1 MGRAVNARVHDPV
14 RGEATAAE
22 LPSVP
27 ELLLVPLLDVAAEV
41 LRAMEPA
48 EVPVTLRPLIGFDR
62 RGLAR
67 SAARNQLHRAL
78 QTDEAFRDAT
88 TRRFADRPEVIA
100 AVERWSVEAAIG
112 QVDDAAERSDLPL
125 LASTLYA
132 SRPEGWAFGLGVV
145 VAVNDR
151 HRQDKEEGDDAKAR
165 ELQVGSLDEARRRAE
180 AAREQA
186 AADLERLEGE
196 IREERQSRRG
206 REAQSE
212 RAVADANRRADA
224 AEAAQATAIQAVD
237 AAQVRMQRE
246 AERATRAEKE
256 LRRLRQELAVRDAAL
271 VDATAKL
278 ERAAAPGAGLRY
290 ADVQALT
297 DAAVLAR
304 RLADG
309 LEGVA
314 VHAREV
320 LGVAANDEQPAP
332 KKAAPPDPRASAA
345 ATPVAPGRRVQP
357 HLPGGMVADT
367 AQGFD
372 SMVRTPGVG
381 LIVDGYN
388 ASMLAWPDASAA
400 EQRERL
406 GAALGELHLRTRCP
420 ITVVF
425 DGADVGGVVPTRRP
439 GVRTI
444 FSPAADE
451 ADTIIIKELTVLPK
465 TVPIVV
471 ASTDAWVREHAQ
483 HEGAAVVSARTLL
496 DSLGR

>member
-1 MGRAVNARVHDPV
+1 MNARVHDAV

-41 LRAMEPA
+41 LRALDPA
-48 EVPVTLRPLIGFDR
+48 EVPITLRPLIGFDR

-67 SAARNQLHRAL
+67 NAARHQLLRAL
-78 QTDEAFRDAT
+78 QTDDAFREAT
-88 TRRFADRPEVIA
+88 TRRFADRPEVTA
-100 AVERWSVEAAIG
+100 AAERWSVEAAIG

-125 LASTLYA
+125 LGSMLYA

-180 AAREQA
+180 AARDQA
-186 AADLERLEGE
+186 VADLERLEGE

-212 RAVADANRRADA
+212 RAVADAGRRADA
-224 AEAAQATAIQAVD
+224 AEAAQANAIQAAD

-246 AERATRAEKE
+246 AERATRTEKE
-256 LRRLRQELAVRDAAL
+256 LRRLRQELATRDAAL

-278 ERAAAPGAGLRY
+278 ERATAPGAGLRY

-320 LGVAANDEQPAP
+320 LGVAANDTQPAP
-332 KKAAPPDPRASAA
+332 KKTVPSAARAPA

-357 HLPGGMVADT
+357 HLSGGMFADT

-425 DGADVGGVVPTRRP
+425 DGADVGGVAPTRRP

-451 ADTIIIKELTVLPK
+451 ADTIIIKELAVLPK

-483 HEGAAVVSARTLL
+483 HEGAVVVSARTLL
-496 DSLGR
+496 ESLGR

>member
-1 MGRAVNARVHDPV
+1 MNGRVRDAV

-27 ELLLVPLLDVAAEV
+27 ELLLVPLLDTAAEV

-48 EVPVTLRPLIGFDR
+48 DVPVTLRPLIGFDR

-67 SAARNQLHRAL
+67 NAARHQLLRAL
-78 QTDEAFRDAT
+78 ETDEAFRDAT
-88 TRRFADRPEVIA
+88 TRRFAERPEVIA
-100 AVERWSVEAAIG
+100 AVERWSVDAALG
-112 QVDDAAERSDLPL
+112 QVDDAAERADLPL
-125 LASTLYA
+125 LASVLYA
-132 SRPEGWAFGLGVV
+132 ARPEGWAFGLGVV

-165 ELQVGSLDEARRRAE
+165 ELQVVALDEARRRAE

-196 IREERQSRRG
+196 IREDRQSRRG

-212 RAVADANRRADA
+212 RAVADASRRADA
-224 AEAAQATAIQAVD
+224 AEAAQAKANQAAD
-237 AAQVRMQRE
+237 AAQLRMQRE

-256 LRRLRQELAVRDAAL
+256 LRRLRQELATREAAL
-271 VDATAKL
+271 AEAVAKL

-297 DAAVLAR
+297 DAATLAR

-314 VHAREV
+314 VHARQD
-320 LGVAANDEQPAP
+320 LGVASNDEQPTPKTAP
-332 KKAAPPDPRASAA
+332 AAPDPRASAA
-345 ATPVAPGRRVQP
+345 TTPVAPGRRVQP
-357 HLPGGMVADT
+357 HLPGGMFADT

-388 ASMLAWPDASAA
+388 ASMLAWPDASVA

-425 DGADVGGVVPTRRP
+425 DGADVSGVAPARRP

-451 ADTIIIKELTVLPK
+451 ADTIVIRELAVLPK
-465 TVPIVV
+465 TVPIIV
-471 ASTDAWVREHAQ
+471 ASSDAWVREHAQ
-483 HEGAAVVSARTLL
+483 HEGAVVVSARTLL
-496 DSLGR
+496 ESLGR

>member
-1 MGRAVNARVHDPV
+1 VRDAV
-14 RGEATAAE
+14 RGEMTAAE

-27 ELLLVPLLDVAAEV
+27 ELLLVPLLDTAAEV
-41 LRAMEPA
+41 LRAMEPPA
-48 EVPVTLRPLIGFDR
+48 APVTLRPLIGFDR

-67 SAARNQLHRAL
+67 NAARHQLLRAL
-78 QTDEAFRDAT
+78 QTDEAFLDAT
-88 TRRFADRPEVIA
+88 TRRFAERPEVIA

-112 QVDDAAERSDLPL
+112 LVDDAAERSDLPL
-125 LASTLYA
+125 LASVLYA

-165 ELQVGSLDEARRRAE
+165 ELQVGALDEARRRAE

-206 REAQSE
+206 REARSE
-212 RAVADANRRADA
+212 RAVADASRRADA
-224 AEAAQATAIQAVD
+224 AEAAQADAIQAAD

-256 LRRLRQELAVRDAAL
+256 LRRVRQELITREAAL
-271 VDATAKL
+271 ADATAKL

-320 LGVAANDEQPAP
+320 LGVAANDEQATSTT
-332 KKAAPPDPRASAA
+332 ARTTAPPEARASAA
-345 ATPVAPGRRVQP
+345 ATPLAPGRRVQP
-357 HLPGGMVADT
+357 YLPGGMFADT

-425 DGADVGGVVPTRRP
+425 DGADVGGVAPARRP

-451 ADTIIIKELTVLPK
+451 ADTLIIKELAVLPK

-483 HEGAAVVSARTLL
+483 HEGAVVVSARTLL
-496 DSLGR
+496 ESLGR